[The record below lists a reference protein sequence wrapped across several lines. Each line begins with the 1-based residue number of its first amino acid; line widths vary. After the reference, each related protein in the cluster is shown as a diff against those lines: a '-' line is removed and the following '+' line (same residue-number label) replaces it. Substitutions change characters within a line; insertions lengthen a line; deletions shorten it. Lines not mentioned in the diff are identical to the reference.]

1 MAAALWSG
9 ILLTMA
15 RGRRRRLFAPTL
27 VLLALVGT
35 WTGHTLEYLRVGGG
49 AGLRAELL
57 GSVHA
62 YMLPL
67 GLLLLALSAAGGVG
81 WWRAWQALGRRL
93 DALRAALAASLSG
106 HPSAAPPATAA
117 PSEPAGWAALALL
130 LAGLQL
136 GLYLLQEN
144 LEAAIAGT
152 PTPGVGAVLGAHTLA
167 PLVHVA
173 VATLLA
179 ALMAGGGRALRRRAA
194 RITGVARLLR
204 VLLASL
210 APTAAPAAPAVAWCP
225 SPLDRLGR
233 QLWSRPPPTAL
244 PAR

>member
-35 WTGHTLEYLRVGGG
+35 WTGHTLEYVRVAGG

-62 YMLPL
+62 YMLPM
-67 GLLLLALSAAGGVG
+67 GSLLLALSVAGGVG

-144 LEAAIAGT
+144 LEAALAGT
-152 PTPGVGAVLGAHTLA
+152 PMPGAGAVLGAHTLA
-167 PLVHVA
+167 PLVHLA